1 MSATPAAALLRGLQG
16 LLARI
21 YDAPAAH
28 DVHDFLVTDA
38 LRAAELA
45 GRAQPPSTDEQLLL
59 AEGVDGLELSLYVDA
74 EVLRRLA
81 TRCPLHALD
90 ERNLADYCT
99 ALEGVSH
106 FHYVVWNADS
116 AREISLLELELQAE
130 VDKYASALSLLL
142 AQREGRFPAE
152 LFHRLFEGVH
162 FLPQLA
168 EAERARYEEAHRYA
182 ARFCRRLEE
191 RFLRARR
198 TRPEAL
204 LAELRRF
211 YRLGSQSKLR
221 HAAQWS

>member
-1 MSATPAAALLRGLQG
+1 M
-16 LLARI
+16 
-21 YDAPAAH
+21 
-28 DVHDFLVTDA
+28 
-38 LRAAELA
+38 
-45 GRAQPPSTDEQLLL
+45 
-59 AEGVDGLELSLYVDA
+59 
-74 EVLRRLA
+74 
-81 TRCPLHALD
+81 
-90 ERNLADYCT
+90 
-99 ALEGVSH
+99 SH

-116 AREISLLELELQAE
+116 TREISLLELELQAE

-152 LFHRLFEGVH
+152 LFHRLFEGVR

-198 TRPEAL
+198 TRPAL
-204 LAELRRF
+204 LAELRR
-211 YRLGSQSKLR
+211 YRLEPVKLR

>member
-59 AEGVDGLELSLYVDA
+59 ADA
-74 EVLRRLA
+74 GVLRRLA

-116 AREISLLELELQAE
+116 TREISLLELELQAE

-142 AQREGRFPAE
+142 RQREGRFPAE
-152 LFHRLFEGVH
+152 LFHRLFEGVR

-168 EAERARYEEAHRYA
+168 EAERARYEEAHRHA

-198 TRPEAL
+198 ARPEAL

>member
-1 MSATPAAALLRGLQG
+1 MSPAARGWIEMSA
-16 LLARI
+16 
-21 YDAPAAH
+21 
-28 DVHDFLVTDA
+28 
-38 LRAAELA
+38 
-45 GRAQPPSTDEQLLL
+45 EQM
-59 AEGVDGLELSLYVDA
+59 LEHTFGSNKP
-74 EVLRRLA
+74 
-81 TRCPLHALD
+81 T
-90 ERNLADYCT
+90 
-99 ALEGVSH
+99 GM
-106 FHYVVWNADS
+106 
-116 AREISLLELELQAE
+116 LQAE